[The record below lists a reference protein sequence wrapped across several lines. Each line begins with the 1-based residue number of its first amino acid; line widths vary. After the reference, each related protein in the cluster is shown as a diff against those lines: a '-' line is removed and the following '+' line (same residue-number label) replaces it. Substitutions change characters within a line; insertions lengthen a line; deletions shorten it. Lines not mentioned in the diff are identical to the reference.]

1 MHATGKYVGTGPPIL
16 GLDNAHAAT
25 RMCLCRNE
33 PARSDGRQLTK
44 AREVVKVLDKVNREM
59 IQREAQEA
67 ENEEVEAAPQ
77 AEPTRASTP
86 DSEPARAST
95 PGEDVPTGASGP
107 GGDEPTCAPGPS
119 EDELEAPPGF
129 CQIS

>member
-1 MHATGKYVGTGPPIL
+1 
-16 GLDNAHAAT
+16 
-25 RMCLCRNE
+25 MCLCRNE

-44 AREVVKVLDKVNREM
+44 AREVVKNLDEVHREM

-67 ENEEVEAAPQ
+67 VNEEIEAAPSLWSPQ

-119 EDELEAPPGF
+119 KDELEAPPGF